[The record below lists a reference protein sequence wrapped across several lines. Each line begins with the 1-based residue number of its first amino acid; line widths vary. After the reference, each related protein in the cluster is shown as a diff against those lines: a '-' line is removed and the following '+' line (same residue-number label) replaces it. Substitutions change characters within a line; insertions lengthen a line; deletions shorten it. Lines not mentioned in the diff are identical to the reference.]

1 VAGNATRY
9 VPATDQQG
17 AVMSTAGTSARQDAT
32 HGERLLSAWRRLS
45 GKPGGKWLFSRAV
58 GRMAPY
64 TGSLGARVEALVPGR
79 AVVTLRDRRRVRN
92 HLRSVHAIALAN
104 LGELASGLAA
114 TAALPAGVRGIPTR
128 IRIDY
133 LKKARGTL
141 TATGLADVP
150 VVTEPTSHE
159 VRADIRDEA
168 GDVVATVVVE
178 WQLERVT

>member
-1 VAGNATRY
+1 
-9 VPATDQQG
+9 
-17 AVMSTAGTSARQDAT
+17 MSNRSAAARGDAA

-45 GKPGGKWLFSRAV
+45 ARPGGKWLFSRGV

-64 TGSLGARVEALVPGR
+64 TGTLGARVEALEPGR

-114 TAALPAGVRGIPTR
+114 TAALPPGVRGIPTS

-141 TATGLADVP
+141 TATGLATIPEVI
-150 VVTEPTSHE
+150 EPRSHE
-159 VRADIRDEA
+159 VTAEIRDEG
-168 GDVVATVVVE
+168 GDVVASVRVE
-178 WQLERVT
+178 WQLERVP